1 MTHRIALLPG
11 DGVGPEVVG
20 EARRCVDE
28 LGLELEWSELD
39 WGSDHWVGHGLMM
52 PPDAV
57 ERLRAFDAVLLGAV
71 GRPDIPDDVT
81 LWGLLLPI
89 RQRLDLWANVRPVRL
104 LEGVPC
110 ALAGRSPGDIDM
122 LFVRE
127 NSEGEYSGVGG
138 RAHQGLAGEVG
149 IETAV
154 FTRAGIER
162 VVEHAFRLAGER
174 RGLVTERD
182 QVQRLALR
190 LRALGRGRRG
200 GRRAPPRHPLRARA
214 RGRARGAHGAA
225 ARQPRRRRRLQP
237 LRRHPDRSGRGAA
250 GRHGHGREREPL
262 PGRRRAGTVR
272 ARARLGARHRRP
284 GRREPVRSRL
294 ERRPDARL
302 TSASRR
308 PRRACW
314 PRSRPCAGKARARAT
329 SAGARGRPRSARRSA
344 PACGRSRR
352 RCAGRP
358 YARPGNMLRAGP
370 QARSAMIRAMARH
383 PVAGF
388 SRYRA
393 DGL

>member
-1 MTHRIALLPG
+1 MTYRIALLPG

-28 LGLELEWSELD
+28 LGLEVEWSELD
-39 WGSDHWVGHGLMM
+39 WGSDHWLEHGVMM

-57 ERLRAFDAVLLGAV
+57 ERLRAFDAILLGAV
-71 GRPDIPDDVT
+71 GRPDIPDHVT

-122 LFVRE
+122 VFVRE

-138 RAHQGLAGEVG
+138 RVHQGHPSEVG

-162 VVEHAFRLAGER
+162 VVEHAFAPRRRAARAGH
-174 RGLVTERD
+174 ERD

-200 GRRAPPRHPLRARA
+200 RGRAPPRHPLRARA

-225 ARQPRRRRRLQP
+225 PRQPRRRRRLQP
-237 LRRHPDRSGRGAA
+237 LRRHPDR
-250 GRHGHGREREPL
+250 P
-262 PGRRRAGTVR
+262 R
-272 ARARLGARHRRP
+272 ARRCRAAWAWPRARTSARAATCRACSSPCTARRP
-284 GRREPVRSRL
+284 TSP
-294 ERRPDARL
+294 AR
-302 TSASRR
+302 ASRT
-308 PRRACW
+308 PAA
-314 PRSRPCAGKARARAT
+314 PS
-329 SAGARGRPRSARRSA
+329 GAPS
-344 PACGRSRR
+344 
-352 RCAGRP
+352 
-358 YARPGNMLRAGP
+358 
-370 QARSAMIRAMARH
+370 
-383 PVAGF
+383 
-388 SRYRA
+388 
-393 DGL
+393 